1 MNEFDLD
8 KEAATK
14 VLERYRK
21 ILYYM
26 GANMPIS
33 ALCLPKK
40 LENTLL
46 RAGFER
52 AYDFIDSDLKAVPG
66 LGERGLEIIAA
77 RLNDLFSI
85 SL

>member
-1 MNEFDLD
+1 MSDNDLD

-21 ILYYM
+21 ILFYM

-52 AYDFIDSDLKAVPG
+52 AYDFIDADLKSVPG
-66 LGERGLEIIAA
+66 LGERGIEIIAA

-85 SL
+85 TV